1 MGAFSPACRFN
12 RLRQGPDRAT
22 LLGGL
27 EAARADASLP
37 PQLRTFVLDRETE
50 RTKALVTSWSGGI
63 VVSTL
68 SLSTF
73 RQRGDLIVSAVG
85 ELDAETAWQLNTALR
100 NQEPWLKRVILD
112 LRHVIRIDGVGIG
125 AIVTADSQTREEG
138 QELVV
143 VRPPADVERWLWLT
157 HRDEHV
163 RVVGDLAGV
172 IGSQPAEAR

>member
-1 MGAFSPACRFN
+1 
-12 RLRQGPDRAT
+12 L
-22 LLGGL
+22 
-27 EAARADASLP
+27 
-37 PQLRTFVLDRETE
+37 
-50 RTKALVTSWSGGI
+50 
-63 VVSTL
+63 VVSAL

-100 NQEPWLKRVILD
+100 SQEPWLERVILD
-112 LRHVIRIDGVGIG
+112 LRYVIRIDGIGIG
-125 AIVTADSQTREEG
+125 AIVTVDSQTREDG

-163 RVVGDLAGV
+163 RVVDDLAGV
-172 IGSQPAEAR
+172 IGSQPTVPR

>member
-1 MGAFSPACRFN
+1 
-12 RLRQGPDRAT
+12 
-22 LLGGL
+22 
-27 EAARADASLP
+27 
-37 PQLRTFVLDRETE
+37 
-50 RTKALVTSWSGGI
+50 
-63 VVSTL
+63 VSAL

-73 RQRGDLIVSAVG
+73 RRRGDLIVSAVG

-143 VRPPADVERWLWLT
+143 VRPPADVEHWLWLT
-157 HRDEHV
+157 HRDDHA

-172 IGSQPAEAR
+172 IGSQPTAAR

>member
-1 MGAFSPACRFN
+1 MPPS
-12 RLRQGPDRAT
+12 
-22 LLGGL
+22 
-27 EAARADASLP
+27 
-37 PQLRTFVLDRETE
+37 PQLRTFVLDREME

>member
-1 MGAFSPACRFN
+1 MGCEGSLTGLHSLMGLKPRAP
-12 RLRQGPDRAT
+12 RLPSLRV
-22 LLGGL
+22 
-27 EAARADASLP
+27 ADVP
-37 PQLRTFVLDRETE
+37 PGWGMG
-50 RTKALVTSWSGGI
+50 RTKLLAKPWSGDI

-100 NQEPWLKRVILD
+100 KQAPWLERVILD

-125 AIVTADSQTREEG
+125 AIVTADAQTREEG
-138 QELVV
+138 QELIV

-163 RVVGDLAGV
+163 RVVADLPGV
-172 IGSQPAEAR
+172 IGTRPK